1 MDPEN
6 GHNFSGALC
15 MYNIGAGAHS
25 LGTCY
30 PPAKASS
37 IICVSFEINEIER
50 AVGCTPGEIYK
61 SFIGNTID
69 RSSGV
74 GKLTRSG

>member
-1 MDPEN
+1 MHAQYRSRGSLLGN
-6 GHNFSGALC
+6 GLH
-15 MYNIGAGAHS
+15 
-25 LGTCY
+25 

-37 IICVSFEINEIER
+37 IISVSFEINEIER

-61 SFIGNTID
+61 SCIENTID

>member
-15 MYNIGAGAHS
+15 MYNIGAGVYS

-30 PPAKASS
+30 SPAKASS
-37 IICVSFEINEIER
+37 IISVSFEINEIER

-61 SFIGNTID
+61 SCIGNTID